1 MQLRKD
7 KIFNSFSKLPWFY
20 PGSFFIL
27 NGRFNKSE
35 VIMRTLLLLLFI
47 PIIISAQNSFEE
59 SLNRSFTN
67 AKKGIYYAL
76 SNIPERKNSLS
87 RDLIDNDALI
97 AKVKLSKEVKG
108 VHVEATGFYNSY
120 EIKISAYRSYEN
132 LKKEGL
138 IDYIPPEN

>member
-1 MQLRKD
+1 
-7 KIFNSFSKLPWFY
+7 
-20 PGSFFIL
+20 
-27 NGRFNKSE
+27 
-35 VIMRTLLLLLFI
+35 MRTLLLLLFI

-97 AKVKLSKEVKG
+97 AKIKLTKEVKG